1 MLRKLLFDVVWCG
14 TEWWIG
20 VWISVLI
27 DGISGVGSGEEDSA
41 DSATISFFS
50 SCSSGLVSVFC
61 K

>member
-1 MLRKLLFDVVWCG
+1 
-14 TEWWIG
+14 
-20 VWISVLI
+20 VLI

-41 DSATISFFS
+41 DSVTISFFS